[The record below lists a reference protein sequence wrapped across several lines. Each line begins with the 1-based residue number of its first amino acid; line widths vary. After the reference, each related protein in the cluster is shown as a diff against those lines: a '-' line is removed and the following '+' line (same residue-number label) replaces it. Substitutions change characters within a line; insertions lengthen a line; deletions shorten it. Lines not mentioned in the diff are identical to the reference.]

1 MMRKLLL
8 SVTFAVAA
16 ATVVV
21 TCARAFPAIES
32 HAPLIC
38 GEALVLGLKYA
49 DPKAAGTPIDFIV
62 FNPEK
67 IPNGAHAIRVI
78 KGEIFIGD
86 IRCKPAKMT
95 FCPIE
100 QNPTERTC

>member
-1 MMRKLLL
+1 MMRKLVL

-16 ATVVV
+16 ATVLV

-32 HAPLIC
+32 HVPLIC
-38 GEALVLGLKYA
+38 GEALVLGLNA

-86 IRCKPAKMT
+86 VRC
-95 FCPIE
+95 
-100 QNPTERTC
+100 